1 MSITNEQL
9 FKYSIFNLPLDTC
22 FKIVYCH
29 KLVFLVNLNNLWGNT
44 VPTLSGD
51 PISFIHKT
59 L

>member
-1 MSITNEQL
+1 MSNL

-29 KLVFLVNLNNLWGNT
+29 KLVFLVNLDNLWGNT
-44 VPTLSGD
+44 VPTFSGD
-51 PISFIHKT
+51 PISFMHKT